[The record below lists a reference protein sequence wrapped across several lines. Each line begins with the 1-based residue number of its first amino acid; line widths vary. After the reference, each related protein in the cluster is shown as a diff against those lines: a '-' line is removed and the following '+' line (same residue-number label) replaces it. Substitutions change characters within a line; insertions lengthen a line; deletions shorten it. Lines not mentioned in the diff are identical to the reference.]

1 MNDTAFSPYDA
12 VARCA
17 LTVLAAATFAFL
29 GAVIFGG
36 SDPSFI
42 AAALAGALI
51 SAFLFF
57 GQWPVRRSF
66 ALSQTKV

>member
-29 GAVIFGG
+29 GAVIF
-36 SDPSFI
+36 
-42 AAALAGALI
+42 
-51 SAFLFF
+51 
-57 GQWPVRRSF
+57 VRS
-66 ALSQTKV
+66 

>member
-1 MNDTAFSPYDA
+1 MNDTTFSPFDA

-36 SDPSFI
+36 SDPSFVSV
-42 AAALAGALI
+42 ALAGSLI

-57 GQWPVRRSF
+57 GQWPVERF
-66 ALSQTKV
+66 ALSRTKV